1 MAITQSAKK
10 AARVAKRR
18 AVFNVRR
25 EKAMK
30 DAVKNLRKL
39 VSSKA
44 GADATK
50 ALPSLYQAVDKALKR
65 GIIQGKPEYLT
76 KMSGIGKKTAEKI
89 VLELRDKVIP
99 DGTEKHLDG
108 DEEAMEALQALG
120 YSLSEARDTL
130 RAVPDSVRGA
140 QNRLREALKSMAP

>member
-65 GIIQGKPEYLT
+65 GIIKANTAARIKSGLT
-76 KMSGIGKKTAEKI
+76 KKI
-89 VLELRDKVIP
+89 
-99 DGTEKHLDG
+99 
-108 DEEAMEALQALG
+108 
-120 YSLSEARDTL
+120 
-130 RAVPDSVRGA
+130 RAIA
-140 QNRLREALKSMAP
+140 